1 MSVATITINPITSAI
16 NAMVDGFLSFDAACA
31 AVREYRASEQLD
43 ADTARVYIQA
53 ALVAKKPEYAKQL
66 TENGKPAQDS
76 ALKKAVS
83 RMMRYT
89 DPDYSTAKAEQAGE
103 VAKAGKALSAD
114 QKALKE
120 YMAGIVAELM
130 AQGWTKTDI
139 KAAI

>member
-1 MSVATITINPITSAI
+1 MTTTSTIAI
-16 NAMVDGFLSFDAACA
+16 NAITIAINNMVDGFLSFDAACA
-31 AVREYRASEQLD
+31 KVKAYRASEQLD
-43 ADTARVYIQA
+43 ADTARGYIQT
-53 ALVAKKPEYAKQL
+53 ALCAKKPEYMKQL

-89 DPDYSTAKAEQAGE
+89 DPDAGVKAEHAG
-103 VAKAGKALSAD
+103 VNKAGKRATAD
-114 QKALKE
+114 EKALKE